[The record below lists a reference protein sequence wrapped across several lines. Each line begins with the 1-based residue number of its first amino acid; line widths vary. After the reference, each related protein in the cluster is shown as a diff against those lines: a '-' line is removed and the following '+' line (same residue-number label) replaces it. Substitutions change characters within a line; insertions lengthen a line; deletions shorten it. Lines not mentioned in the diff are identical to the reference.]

1 MNIAEYYALV
11 REMNKV
17 TCYKTIMDLTYNY
30 YKYHFPSLSLLELA
44 TAFNRIHEMISVD
57 GVDKV
62 VADISKV
69 FTEHEANLRDTIIP
83 IIMKMKD
90 KQNSKFIEGCMIDI
104 LNEFDKFDNNQ
115 ARSGIIILDKI
126 STLCMLSRHFE
137 REYSKQVINVYESI
151 LLDLSKIA
159 KLRFDAA

>member
-44 TAFNRIHEMISVD
+44 TAFNKIHEMISVD
-57 GVDKV
+57 GADKV

-69 FTEHEANLRDTIIP
+69 FTDHEANLLDTIMP
-83 IIMKMKD
+83 IITRIKD
-90 KQNSKFIEGCMIDI
+90 KQNSKFIENCIIDI
-104 LNEFDKFDNNQ
+104 LDEFDNFDNNKP
-115 ARSGIIILDKI
+115 RSGLIVFDKI
-126 STLCMLSRHFE
+126 SVLHTISRHFTGE
-137 REYSKQVINVYESI
+137 DSKQVISVYESI

>member
-1 MNIAEYYALV
+1 MNIAEYYALA

-30 YKYHFPSLSLLELA
+30 YKYHSPSLSLLEIA
-44 TAFNRIHEMISVD
+44 TVFNRIHEMVSVD

-62 VADISKV
+62 VADINKV
-69 FTEHEANLRDTIIP
+69 FIEHEAKLRDIIIP
-83 IIMKMKD
+83 IITKMKD
-90 KQNSKFIEGCMIDI
+90 EQNSKFIEDCMIDI
-104 LNEFDKFDNNQ
+104 LNEFDKFDDNQ
-115 ARSGIIILDKI
+115 TRSGIIIIDKI
-126 STLCMLSRHFE
+126 SAIGLLSRHFE
-137 REYSKQVINVYESI
+137 KEYSKQVINVYESV

>member
-1 MNIAEYYALV
+1 MNIEEYYALV

-17 TCYKTIMDLTYNY
+17 TCYKTIMDITHNY
-30 YKYHFPSLSLLELA
+30 YKYHSQNLLELA
-44 TAFNRIHEMISVD
+44 ATFIKIHEMISVD

-69 FTEHEANLRDTIIP
+69 FTDHEDNLRDTIMP
-83 IIMKMKD
+83 IITRIKD
-90 KQNSKFIEGCMIDI
+90 KQNDKFIENCIIDI
-104 LNEFDKFDNNQ
+104 LDEFDNFDNNKP
-115 ARSGIIILDKI
+115 RSGLIIFDKI
-126 STLCMLSRHFE
+126 SVLHMISRHFTGE
-137 REYSKQVINVYESI
+137 DSKQVISVYESI

>member
-17 TCYKTIMDLTYNY
+17 TCYKTIMDITYNY
-30 YKYHFPSLSLLELA
+30 HKRRSPNLLGLA
-44 TAFNRIHEMISVD
+44 ATFNKIHEMISVD

-69 FTEHEANLRDTIIP
+69 FTDHEANLRDTIMP
-83 IIMKMKD
+83 IITRIKD
-90 KQNSKFIEGCMIDI
+90 KQNSKFIENCIIDI
-104 LNEFDKFDNNQ
+104 LDEFDNFDNNKP
-115 ARSGIIILDKI
+115 RSGLIIFDKI
-126 STLCMLSRHFE
+126 SVLHTISRHFTGE
-137 REYSKQVINVYESI
+137 DSKQVINVYESI
-151 LLDLSKIA
+151 LNDLSKIA

>member
-17 TCYKTIMDLTYNY
+17 TCYKTIMDITYNY
-30 YKYHFPSLSLLELA
+30 HKRRSPNLLELA
-44 TAFNRIHEMISVD
+44 ATFNKIHEMISVD

-69 FTEHEANLRDTIIP
+69 FTDHEDNLRDTIMP
-83 IIMKMKD
+83 IITRIKD
-90 KQNSKFIEGCMIDI
+90 KQNSKFIENCIIDI
-104 LNEFDKFDNNQ
+104 LDEFDNFDNNKP
-115 ARSGIIILDKI
+115 RSGLIIFDKI
-126 STLCMLSRHFE
+126 SVLHTISRHFTGE
-137 REYSKQVINVYESI
+137 DSKQVISVYESI
-151 LLDLSKIA
+151 LNDLSKIA